1 MSSLISAPTPANDA
15 KSPTT
20 NPEEKEKVHDKS
32 KLVWDDNTE
41 RMLAGWADVAQ
52 GYYWLHSS
60 ASRKYES
67 IEFAF
72 SVPISIF
79 STLTGVV
86 SVSMAT
92 LVPTE
97 YVDLGQKVVG
107 GVNVFTG
114 ILTYFQ
120 SKYKFSQKAESHRH
134 AAVGWS
140 KLLRNM
146 KVELDIAR
154 LKRKDADTFIKVCR
168 SEYDRLIEQSPDVPK
183 DSINKFKR
191 RFGHINDLVK
201 PDVCDNIMHT
211 KVIEPDVEP
220 EPYVEPV
227 FDTPERKPDVENLL
241 TDIKQ
246 ILSESR
252 LVHVGIK
259 DQDIPFPRAHYPN
272 PVKRDSILKP
282 DFISPEIK
290 PRPSFLDGP
299 PPLIKLNSQVEVSR
313 PSVRDLKKMFEASF
327 KPVLTTSSNVQ
338 DAVVSIQP
346 QLAAAAVETGASSS
360 DSNLITELEIV
371 IEDSIDDSIDEGGST
386 PKATPSIVSL
396 YQPSSATLPTTL
408 PTSSTTSSTSSTTPV
423 VSVPSRQSTDSKPR
437 LQIHELL

>member
-1 MSSLISAPTPANDA
+1 MITTTSTASSPVANEV

-20 NPEEKEKVHDKS
+20 HDDVTDKPHDKS

-92 LVPTE
+92 LVPTD

-154 LKRKDADTFIKVCR
+154 QKRKDADTFIKVCR

-183 DSINKFKR
+183 DTINKFKR

-211 KVIEPDVEP
+211 KVLPPDP
-220 EPYVEPV
+220 EPYVEPI
-227 FDTPERKPDVENLL
+227 FHTPEPTPDVQNVLQ
-241 TDIKQ
+241 DIKQ

-252 LVHVGIK
+252 LVNIGVK
-259 DQDIPFPRAHYPN
+259 DHDLPFPKAHYPN
-272 PVKRDSILKP
+272 PMRRDSVLKP
-282 DFISPEIK
+282 DVISAEVK
-290 PRPSFLDGP
+290 PRPSFLEGP
-299 PPLIKLNSQVEVSR
+299 PPLVKLNSQVEISR
-313 PSVRDLKKMFEASF
+313 PSVRDLKKMFETSF
-327 KPVLTTSSNVQ
+327 KPVLQPTTNTETVVNVFASS
-338 DAVVSIQP
+338 S
-346 QLAAAAVETGASSS
+346 TGASSTEAS
-360 DSNLITELEIV
+360 TGASSTEQPTEQQPSALPEGITELVIV
-371 IEDSIDDSIDEGGST
+371 IEDESGST
-386 PKATPSIVSL
+386 PKITPTLQPRSL
-396 YQPSSATLPTTL
+396 SAAQERKPSVESR
-408 PTSSTTSSTSSTTPV
+408 V
-423 VSVPSRQSTDSKPR
+423 VPQ

>member
-1 MSSLISAPTPANDA
+1 MSSLIITPTPGHDT
-15 KSPTT
+15 KSPST
-20 NPEEKEKVHDKS
+20 NPDEKEKPHDKS

-41 RMLAGWADVAQ
+41 RMLAGWTDVAQ

-92 LVPTE
+92 LVPTDF
-97 YVDLGQKVVG
+97 VDLGQKVVG

-154 LKRKDADTFIKVCR
+154 PKRKDADTFIKVCR

-183 DSINKFKR
+183 DTINKFKR

-211 KVIEPDVEP
+211 RVIPPEVEP

-227 FDTPERKPDVENLL
+227 FPTPERKPDVENVLNE
-241 TDIKQ
+241 IKQ

-252 LVHVGIK
+252 LVHIGMK
-259 DQDIPFPRAHYPN
+259 DSEIPYPRAHYPN
-272 PVKRDSILKP
+272 PAKRDSVLKP
-282 DFISPEIK
+282 DFVSPEIK
-290 PRPSFLDGP
+290 PRPSFLDKP
-299 PPLIKLNSQVEVSR
+299 PPLVKLNSQVEVSR

-327 KPVLTTSSNVQ
+327 KPVLQNLPPSTIQ
-338 DAVVSIQP
+338 EAVVTVKP
-346 QLAAAAVETGASSS
+346 VVDGVTFTTGASTGATEQNTS
-360 DSNLITELEIV
+360 DITDPNTDPNTNQITELEIV
-371 IEDSIDDSIDEGGST
+371 IEDSFEDESGST
-386 PKATPSIVSL
+386 PRGPVVSL
-396 YQPSSATLPTTL
+396 FQPR
-408 PTSSTTSSTSSTTPV
+408 STSSERSDAP
-423 VSVPSRQSTDSKPR
+423 
-437 LQIHELL
+437 